1 MKESSTLV
9 LLAKERE
16 FYCTLAAISINNFQY
31 YFVLLAIFPDKQ
43 WPYSQKIQYFKD
55 VVRKLLFN
63 DYFLGLKYW
72 GNAEKMYEECCVG
85 FSSKDLFFPEKI
97 EF

>member
-1 MKESSTLV
+1 MVVGSV
-9 LLAKERE
+9 LDVRRGRRYE
-16 FYCTLAAISINNFQY
+16 NF
-31 YFVLLAIFPDKQ
+31 FGIPVPIIPWVIFLEKQ

-72 GNAEKMYEECCVG
+72 GNAEKMYEECRVG

>member
-43 WPYSQKIQYFKD
+43 WPYSQKT
-55 VVRKLLFN
+55 
-63 DYFLGLKYW
+63 
-72 GNAEKMYEECCVG
+72 
-85 FSSKDLFFPEKI
+85 
-97 EF
+97 